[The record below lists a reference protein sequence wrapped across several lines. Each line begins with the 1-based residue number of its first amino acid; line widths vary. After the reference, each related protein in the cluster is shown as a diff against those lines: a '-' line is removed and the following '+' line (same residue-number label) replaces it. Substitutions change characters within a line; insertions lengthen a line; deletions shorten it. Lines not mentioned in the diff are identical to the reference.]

1 MHGVGPTSVRY
12 FILILVI
19 LQSGI
24 AMAAPVTIPGT
35 RVTMD
40 APPSFSLAADFP
52 GFVSRDLQATI
63 SVEELPSSF
72 VEVSAEYDDD
82 ALERQGIAVL
92 ARTTLER
99 DGLRSILIEGEQ
111 SIRKRKISKLML
123 LTGDVG
129 ESLLITATWFSSD
142 QKKVGAA
149 LRRSLREAEWDAS
162 IALDHFGGLGFR
174 LKDIPG
180 LNVATRASNSIIFT
194 HGGRLPDR
202 FYTGA
207 MLVVG
212 WSKGDVKTVTNRK
225 LFAHQQFENI
235 RLLNDAKIDETEYL
249 ELDGRTAIEVT
260 GSGQH
265 KHLGYDLNVYQII
278 VPYDTRFLMAQGF
291 AGGNE
296 PLEVFE
302 KFRAVMSSLTTD

>member
-1 MHGVGPTSVRY
+1 
-12 FILILVI
+12 
-19 LQSGI
+19 
-24 AMAAPVTIPGT
+24 
-35 RVTMD
+35 
-40 APPSFSLAADFP
+40 
-52 GFVSRDLQATI
+52 
-63 SVEELPSSF
+63 
-72 VEVSAEYDDD
+72 
-82 ALERQGIAVL
+82 
-92 ARTTLER
+92 
-99 DGLRSILIEGEQ
+99 
-111 SIRKRKISKLML
+111 
-123 LTGDVG
+123 VG